1 MLRIAVLDDQ
11 QEYIE
16 KIKIITKKT
25 MFKLGYQ
32 YSIQDYI
39 CSEQLLDDLED
50 NKQYDIFLLDVEL
63 PGQSG
68 IEVAQNIRKIEAYS
82 AIIYITNYVEY
93 AIQGYEVNAFRYI
106 SKHTLDTKL
115 PEAYEALCQYIIDIK
130 ANFYTIKKNHQIERI
145 LFQDIFY
152 LEKAGKYVL
161 IVHKRGCSKVR
172 KTLAELFKEFQD
184 AASFIIIDRSYI
196 VNMIHIMSLKDG
208 KIFLRDGS
216 ILPISQNR
224 LDRVKNEIINYWR
237 VY

>member
-16 KIKIITKKT
+16 KIKMITQKS

-32 YSIQDYI
+32 YSIQGYI
-39 CSEQLLDDLED
+39 NPVQLIDDLED
-50 NKQYDIFLLDVEL
+50 NKQYDIFLLDVDL
-63 PGQSG
+63 PGLSG
-68 IEVAQNIRKIEAYS
+68 IEVAQHIRKTEVYS

-106 SKHTLDTKL
+106 SKCTLDSKL
-115 PEAYEALCQYIIDIK
+115 PEAYEALCQYIVDLK
-130 ANFYTIKKNHQIERI
+130 ANFYIIKKNYQIERI
-145 LFQDIFY
+145 LYQEIYY

-172 KTLAELFKEFQD
+172 KTLTELFEEFQNV
-184 AASFIIIDRSYI
+184 ASFIIIDRSYI
-196 VNMIHIMSLKDG
+196 VNMMHIISLKNC

-216 ILPISQNR
+216 VLPISKNR
-224 LDRVKNEIINYWR
+224 LIQVKNAIMNYWR
-237 VY
+237 IN